1 MSKTEYISKQVV
13 IGLVKQA
20 LDSAAADRQ
29 KAKDTWELHQGIGA
43 ENALTALQDTIEDHL
58 RAADVRE
65 VVHARWL
72 IVEYEFFTCSACGGS
87 YYNGAESRA
96 QAESYLNSG
105 AAYAIC
111 PVCGA
116 QMDLKPEA

>member
-1 MSKTEYISKQVV
+1 MSKKEYIDRENYCANICRCSRELCDKEKCP
-13 IGLVKQA
+13 IWQA
-20 LDSAAADRQ
+20 P
-29 KAKDTWELHQGIGA
+29 
-43 ENALTALQDTIEDHL
+43 
-58 RAADVRE
+58 AADVRE